1 LITIQNLPE
10 ELEYKTF
17 YQLLTNT
24 AESIKEELSAIIKE
38 HIEETKLMKEEIK
51 LMTIGLKRI
60 KKKK

>member
-1 LITIQNLPE
+1 MVGTQLIFCLT
-10 ELEYKTF
+10 TF